1 MKELNKKQKALLDS
15 VKASKTNKGKSKLTA
30 GDKYEIK
37 MTHNGKTIYFVY
49 NDNIYNKGDKNDFL
63 YALLVDAD
71 AYESTKNTFH
81 FCQAFGYDYNNKEER
96 TKADRILSA
105 CCINADKLQK
115 LFTSA
120 ELEILH
126 EIFKDY

>member
-1 MKELNKKQKALLDS
+1 MKELNEKQKALLES
-15 VKASKTNKGKSKLTA
+15 VKTTKTNKGKSKMTA

-37 MTHNGKTIYFVY
+37 MTHNGKTICFVY

-71 AYESTKNTFH
+71 AYESTKNTFE
-81 FCQAFGYDYNNKEER
+81 FCQAFGYDWNNKEER
-96 TKADRILSA
+96 NKADEILTA
-105 CCINADKLQK
+105 CCRNADKLQK

-120 ELEILH
+120 ELDMLH
-126 EIFKDY
+126 NIFEDY